1 MNSLRGEGREGSHK
15 NEISSLKA
23 GLFPKHHTVK
33 MPGEMLIEL
42 ISSGSQFLVIGDVD
56 TVIENGILKALL
68 LRFERQFNLP
78 IPKNCTHAVKRQGKV
93 SG

>member
-1 MNSLRGEGREGSHK
+1 
-15 NEISSLKA
+15 
-23 GLFPKHHTVK
+23 

>member
-1 MNSLRGEGREGSHK
+1 
-15 NEISSLKA
+15 
-23 GLFPKHHTVK
+23 

-56 TVIENGILKALL
+56 AVIENGVLKTFL
-68 LRFERQFNLP
+68 LRFERQFNLS

-93 SG
+93 SR